1 MKKARTGITRVI
13 RPKVVVLPDSALLSN
28 PFSHEVVA
36 AQACFRARPTAR
48 TASPRPSG
56 VLAAGTRVLL
66 LERLDGPMCRVADDS
81 GQPVYTAFAGLRP
94 LVAG

>member
-28 PFSHEVVA
+28 LFSHEVVA
-36 AQACFRARPTAR
+36 AQAYFRARPTAR
-48 TASPRPSG
+48 TASPRPTG

-81 GQPVYTAFAGLRP
+81 GKPVYTAFAGLRP

>member
-1 MKKARTGITRVI
+1 MKKVRTGIMRMI
-13 RPKVVVLPDSALLSN
+13 RPKAVVLPDSALLSN
-28 PFSHEVVA
+28 AFSHEVVA

-48 TASPRPSG
+48 TASPRATG

-81 GQPVYTAFAGLRP
+81 GKPVYTAFAGLR
-94 LVAG
+94 LLAAG